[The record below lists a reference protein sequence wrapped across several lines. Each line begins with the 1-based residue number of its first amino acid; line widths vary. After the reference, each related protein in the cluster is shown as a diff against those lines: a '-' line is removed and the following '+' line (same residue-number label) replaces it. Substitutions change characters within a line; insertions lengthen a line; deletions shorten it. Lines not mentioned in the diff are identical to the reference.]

1 MVIEETATLYRE
13 MLSVKGWEQKYGE
26 EFIVDHL
33 NRIPQKSAFLVIA
46 RCGFDARIPW
56 VGDTTET
63 NNSNVS
69 FGEALKGVLESII
82 PRLLLPA

>member
-33 NRIPQKSAFLVIA
+33 NRIPQKVCVDYLQYKHLLHVANNQIRSRHFLSLRGAVLML
-46 RCGFDARIPW
+46 
-56 VGDTTET
+56 
-63 NNSNVS
+63 VS
-69 FGEALKGVLESII
+69 HG
-82 PRLLLPA
+82 